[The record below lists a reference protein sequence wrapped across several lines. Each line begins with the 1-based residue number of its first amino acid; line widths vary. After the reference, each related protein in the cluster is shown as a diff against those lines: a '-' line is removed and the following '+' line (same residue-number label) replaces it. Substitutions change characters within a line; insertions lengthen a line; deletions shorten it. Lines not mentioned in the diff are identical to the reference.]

1 MTDAEIVGCLAF
13 LRNAERLKDTLRSGH
28 TASGRQES
36 TAEHSWRLC
45 LFAVLLGD
53 ALPGLDAA
61 RLLRICLVHD
71 LAEALTGDIPAPAKA
86 ASPDKSAA
94 ERAAMLAL
102 TEPLPAAA
110 RAEIL
115 GLWEEYEATTTR
127 EARLAKGLD
136 KLETIL
142 QHSQGRNPPGFDLAY
157 NLDYGRAETAVEP
170 LLARLR
176 ESLDAATRARI
187 AEDALSPP
195 GNP

>member
-1 MTDAEIVGCLAF
+1 MDDAEIEGWLTF
-13 LRNAERLKDTLRSGH
+13 LRSAERLKDTLRTGH
-28 TASGRQES
+28 TAGGRQES

-45 LFAVLLGD
+45 LFALLLGD
-53 ALPGLDAA
+53 ALPGVDAA

-71 LAEALTGDIPAPAKA
+71 LAEALTGDIPAPKKA
-86 ASPDKSAA
+86 ATPDKSAA
-94 ERAAMLAL
+94 ERAAMQAL
-102 TEPLPAAA
+102 TAPLPAPA

-115 GLWEEYEATTTR
+115 GLWEEYEAATTR
-127 EARLAKGLD
+127 EARLAKCLD

-157 NLDYGRAETAVEP
+157 NLGYGRGETAAEP

-176 ESLDAATRARI
+176 ESLDAATRERLA
-187 AEDALSPP
+187 ADALSAA

>member
-1 MTDAEIVGCLAF
+1 MDEAVVAGWLAF

-45 LFAVLLGD
+45 LMALLLGD
-53 ALPGLDAA
+53 ALPDVDAA

-86 ASPDKSAA
+86 SAPDKSAA
-94 ERAAMLAL
+94 ERAAMLTL
-102 TEPLPAAA
+102 TAPLPAAA

-115 GLWEEYEATTTR
+115 GLWEEYEAATTR

-142 QHSQGRNPPGFDLAY
+142 QHSQGQNPPGFDLAY
-157 NLDYGRAETAVEP
+157 NLTYGRAETAVEP

-176 ESLDAATRARI
+176 ESLDAATRARL
-187 AEDALSPP
+187 AEDAPTPP